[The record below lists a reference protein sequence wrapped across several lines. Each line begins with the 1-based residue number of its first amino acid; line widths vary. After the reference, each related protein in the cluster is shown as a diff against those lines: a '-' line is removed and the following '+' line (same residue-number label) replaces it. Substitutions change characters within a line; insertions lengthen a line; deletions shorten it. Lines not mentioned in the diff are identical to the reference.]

1 MSKLARLSEKQAPN
15 AHLTMVVSMSMS
27 VSVSVLVLVA
37 VAVAVTP
44 DLAQVWPLE
53 VAQVVGLVQ
62 DVAKAA
68 TSPRTHVTSVVRKGT
83 GPMIPNAKEKVSL
96 PAPSTRPHHLPLL
109 MLLLISEAVLN
120 PLCP

>member
-1 MSKLARLSEKQAPN
+1 
-15 AHLTMVVSMSMS
+15 MSMS

-68 TSPRTHVTSVVRKGT
+68 TSPRTHVTGVVRKGT

-96 PAPSTRPHHLPLL
+96 PAPSTRPPHLPLL

-120 PLCP
+120 SLCPGN

>member
-1 MSKLARLSEKQAPN
+1 
-15 AHLTMVVSMSMS
+15 MVVSMSVAVAVA
-27 VSVSVLVLVA
+27 VSVAAS

-44 DLAQVWPLE
+44 DLAQVWALE

-68 TSPRTHVTSVVRKGT
+68 TSPRTHVTSVVRKST
-83 GPMIPNAKEKVSL
+83 GPMIPNAKEKASL

>member
-1 MSKLARLSEKQAPN
+1 MSKLARLSEKWVPN

-27 VSVSVLVLVA
+27 VSVSVLVA

-44 DLAQVWPLE
+44 DLAQVWALE

-68 TSPRTHVTSVVRKGT
+68 TSPRTHVTSVVRKST
-83 GPMIPNAKEKVSL
+83 GPMIPNAKEKASL

>member
-1 MSKLARLSEKQAPN
+1 MSKLARLSEKWAPN

-83 GPMIPNAKEKVSL
+83 GPMIPNAKEKASL

-120 PLCP
+120 SLCP

>member
-1 MSKLARLSEKQAPN
+1 
-15 AHLTMVVSMSMS
+15 MSMS
-27 VSVSVLVLVA
+27 VSVLVLVAVAVA

-120 PLCP
+120 SLCP

>member
-1 MSKLARLSEKQAPN
+1 
-15 AHLTMVVSMSMS
+15 MSMS
-27 VSVSVLVLVA
+27 VSVSVAVSVAVLVAVAVA

-44 DLAQVWPLE
+44 DLAQVWALE

-83 GPMIPNAKEKVSL
+83 GPMIPSAKEKVSL
-96 PAPSTRPHHLPLL
+96 PAPSTRPPHLPLL

-120 PLCP
+120 SLCP

>member
-1 MSKLARLSEKQAPN
+1 
-15 AHLTMVVSMSMS
+15 MVVSMSMS
-27 VSVSVLVLVA
+27 VSVLVLVLVLVAVA

-96 PAPSTRPHHLPLL
+96 PAPSTRPPHLPLL
-109 MLLLISEAVLN
+109 MLLLICEAVLN
-120 PLCP
+120 SLCP